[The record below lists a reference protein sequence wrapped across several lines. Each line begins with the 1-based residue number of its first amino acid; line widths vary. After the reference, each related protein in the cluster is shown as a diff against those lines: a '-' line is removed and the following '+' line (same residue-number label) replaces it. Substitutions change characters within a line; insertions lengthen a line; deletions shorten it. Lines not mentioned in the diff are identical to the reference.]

1 MISKNVH
8 DTFMHMA
15 TIYIVGNCI
24 VYAVFIGLA
33 VVTCMNWDT
42 DKGQLFL
49 QMALAV
55 DGGLNCAAGVIVLVL
70 GGLRL
75 RSLNRIQ
82 VKSPEVTQKTQKVWK
97 EMRLYCVMT

>member
-15 TIYIVGNCI
+15 AIYIVGNCI
-24 VYAVFIGLA
+24 VYAVFIALA
-33 VVTCMNWDT
+33 VVTCLNWNT

-49 QMALAV
+49 QIALAV
-55 DGGLNCAAGVIVLVL
+55 DGGLNCAAGVIVLLL

-75 RSLNRIQ
+75 RHLNRIT
-82 VKSPEVTQKTQKVWK
+82 VKSPEVTQKMQKVLK
-97 EMRLYCVMT
+97 RDVRGRVCG